1 MTNKTFL
8 VLRHEL
14 ATTFRRRSFLVMA
27 FGLPLL
33 AVIVFAVITFV
44 RGDADSSAGPSSA
57 PASPELQVEGYVD
70 LSGLIQTIP
79 DAIPPGR
86 LLAYADE
93 EQAKQALASGKI
105 AAYYVIPADYIET
118 GQLFYVYPDT
128 KPLLSDGQ
136 EWVMLRTMVEN
147 LAGDAELADMV
158 WNPMSL
164 EWTKLAAGQRA
175 GTEEPASSQRSE
187 AAQFIPAVM
196 VILLYMSFMMNAN
209 LLAESV
215 SNEKENRTIEVL
227 LVSISPEQMLTGK
240 IVALGTAGL
249 IQIILWVGTPLVLL
263 NMGGQM
269 LALPPDLT
277 IPPSILFWGVAFYL
291 LGYAVYGSLMAGV
304 GALVSRMKEASSASF
319 LILSPLMVGYMVG
332 LLAPLAEETQGLL
345 PVALSLFPLTA
356 PVLMMM
362 RLADGTVPLWQ
373 VLLSAV
379 LMLVTAYVIVRG
391 VAAMFHAQNL
401 LSGQPFSVRRF
412 FRALVGRVQL

>member
-1 MTNKTFL
+1 MNKTLL

-14 ATTFRRRSFLVMA
+14 AITFRRRSYLVMA

-33 AVIVFAVITFV
+33 AVIVFAVIILL
-44 RGDADSSAGPSSA
+44 RGDADSSGGASPA
-57 PASPELQVEGYVD
+57 PALPELQIEGYVD

-93 EQAKQALASGKI
+93 EQAKEALASGTI
-105 AAYYVIPADYIET
+105 AAYYVIPAEYLES
-118 GQLFYVYPDT
+118 GELFYVYPDT

-136 EWVMLRTMVEN
+136 EWVILRTMVEN

-158 WNPMSL
+158 WNPMNL
-164 EWTKLAAGQRA
+164 EWTKLAAGQPA
-175 GTEEPASSQRSE
+175 GAKVPASGQTSE
-187 AAQFIPAVM
+187 VAQFIPAIM
-196 VILLYMSFMMNAN
+196 VILLYMSFMMNSN

-215 SNEKENRTIEVL
+215 SKEKENRTIEIL
-227 LVSISPEQMLTGK
+227 MVSISPEQMLVGK
-240 IVALGTAGL
+240 IVALGTAGM
-249 IQIILWVGTPLVLL
+249 IQIILWVGTALILI
-263 NMGGQM
+263 NMGGQT
-269 LALPPDLT
+269 LALPPGLT
-277 IPPSILFWGVAFYL
+277 LPPSILFWGVVFYL

-304 GALVSRMKEASSASF
+304 GALTARMKEASSASF
-319 LILSPLMVGYMVG
+319 LILSPLMVGYLVG

-373 VLLSAV
+373 ILLSAA
-379 LMLVTAYVIVRG
+379 LMLVSAYLIVRG

-401 LSGQPFSVRRF
+401 LSGQPFSASRF
-412 FRALVGRVQL
+412 FRALVGRAQS

>member
-1 MTNKTFL
+1 MNKTLL

-33 AVIVFAVITFV
+33 AVIAFAVITFL
-44 RGDADSSAGPSSA
+44 RSDADSSASPSPSQA
-57 PASPELQVEGYVD
+57 YPELQIEGYVD
-70 LSGLIQTIP
+70 LSGLIHTIP

-93 EQAKQALASGKI
+93 EQAKQALTSGKI
-105 AAYYVIPADYIET
+105 AAYYVIPADYLET
-118 GQLFYVYPDT
+118 GTLFYVYPDT
-128 KPLLSDGQ
+128 KPLLSNGQ

-158 WNPMSL
+158 WNPMNL
-164 EWTKLAAGQRA
+164 EWTRLTAGQPA
-175 GTEEPASSQRSE
+175 GADEPVGDQTSE
-187 AAQFIPAVM
+187 AAQFLPAVM

-215 SNEKENRTIEVL
+215 SNEKENRTIEIL
-227 LVSISPEQMLTGK
+227 MVSVSPEQMLTGK

-249 IQIILWVGTPLVLL
+249 IQIFLWVGTALVLI
-263 NMGGQM
+263 NMGGQT
-269 LALPPDLT
+269 LALPPGFS

-304 GALVSRMKEASSASF
+304 GALTARMKEASSASF

-362 RLADGTVPLWQ
+362 RLVDGTVPLWQ
-373 VLLSAV
+373 ILLSAA
-379 LMLVTAYVIVRG
+379 LMLVTAYLIVRA

-401 LSGQPFSVRRF
+401 LSGQPFSVQRF
-412 FRALVGRVQL
+412 FRALVGRAQS